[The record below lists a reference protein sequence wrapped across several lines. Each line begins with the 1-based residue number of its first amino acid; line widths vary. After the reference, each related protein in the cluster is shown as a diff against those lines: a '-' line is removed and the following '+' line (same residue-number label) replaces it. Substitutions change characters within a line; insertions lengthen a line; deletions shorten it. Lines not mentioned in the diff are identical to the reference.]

1 MSDVTPARQI
11 LKPDQIDDVAKAVLA
26 LARELWVTRD
36 RMILM
41 EGVLAERGIDIA
53 AAIDAHVPDA
63 ALQARLDNER
73 DRLIGAVVDALNGG
87 APA

>member
-1 MSDVTPARQI
+1 MSDVTPERQI
-11 LKPDQIDDVAKAVLA
+11 LHPDQIDDVAKAVLA

-41 EGVLAERGIDIA
+41 EGVLAECGIDIA

-63 ALQARLDNER
+63 ALQARLDVER
-73 DRLIGAVVDALNGG
+73 DRLIGAVVDALNGT
-87 APA
+87 PA